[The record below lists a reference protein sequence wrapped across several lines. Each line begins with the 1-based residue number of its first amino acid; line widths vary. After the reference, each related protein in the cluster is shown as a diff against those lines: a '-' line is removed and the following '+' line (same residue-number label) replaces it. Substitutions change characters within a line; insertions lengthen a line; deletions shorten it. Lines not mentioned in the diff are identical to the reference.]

1 MKLRELYIYGKEKLE
16 AAEIEDANLDSK
28 LLCYYVFELDAVSFF
43 LNEKIEVSKEKEKL
57 FKSLIKRRFMGEP
70 LQYIIGRVEFM
81 GFEFEVTPG
90 VLIPRPETEIIVEKA
105 TEIIKNNYSETDEI
119 KILDLC
125 CGSGVIGLSL
135 AMKIKNLVSKSTF
148 HLSDISEDAIRIS
161 EVNRNIHNLKNV
173 KIFQGDLLN
182 AVEGNRYD
190 MIISNPPYIPSDFI
204 DTLQVEVKDH
214 EPKLAL
220 DGGVDGLEPYRNI
233 IPNLN
238 NYLMPEGIVMF
249 EIGHDQKNAVLNM
262 LKETGI
268 YRETHGITDLAGND
282 RIIWAKRYK

>member
-16 AAEIEDANLDSK
+16 VAEIEDANLDSK

-43 LNEKIEVSKEKEKL
+43 LNEKTEVSKEKEKL

-81 GFEFEVTPG
+81 GFEFEVAPG

-105 TEIIKNNYSETDEI
+105 TELIKNNYSETDEI

-161 EVNRNIHNLKNV
+161 EFNRNIHNLKNV

-233 IPNLN
+233 IPNLK
-238 NYLMPEGIVMF
+238 NYLIPEGIVMF
-249 EIGHDQKNAVLNM
+249 EIGHDQKIEVLNM
-262 LKETGI
+262 LKEAGI
-268 YRETHGITDLAGND
+268 YLETHGITDLAGHD